1 MKRFLFCC
9 CLAFVA
15 CMGGVAEVWA
25 AVQSKSV
32 DNDQRLWYDHP
43 ATVWLEAVP
52 LGNSRMG
59 VMVFGGTDV
68 EEIQLNEETFWSGG
82 PHNNNSTT
90 SLQHLDE
97 VRNLIFDGKEREA
110 ENIINK
116 EFVKGPHGMRFLTVG
131 SLRLHFGHQDV
142 ENYVRDLD
150 LQTAVS
156 TTSYTY
162 NNVQYTRRVIASLAD
177 GIVVVNVKA
186 SQKGALNF

>member
-1 MKRFLFCC
+1 MKKIIVCI

-15 CMGGVAEVWA
+15 CIGGQTKVWA
-25 AVQSKSV
+25 AAQTKSV

-59 VMVFGGTDV
+59 AMVFGGTDV

-110 ENIINK
+110 ENIINN
-116 EFVKGPHGMRFLTVG
+116 
-131 SLRLHFGHQDV
+131 SIQDI
-142 ENYVRDLD
+142 
-150 LQTAVS
+150 
-156 TTSYTY
+156 
-162 NNVQYTRRVIASLAD
+162 IAIL
-177 GIVVVNVKA
+177 IIPYIQV
-186 SQKGALNF
+186 